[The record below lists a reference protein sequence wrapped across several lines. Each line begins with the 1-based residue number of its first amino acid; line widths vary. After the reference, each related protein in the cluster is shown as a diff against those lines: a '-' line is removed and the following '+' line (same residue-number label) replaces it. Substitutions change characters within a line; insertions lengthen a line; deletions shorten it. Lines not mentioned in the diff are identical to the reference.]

1 MGEIKRQ
8 ATAKIIPSILS
19 YYCLNGGKMRGP
31 LPASLG
37 EQSISASSV
46 ERVRGGRE
54 EEDILYVKKGKQIG
68 GIRRNG
74 ALSLGHGARY
84 MYSCSFQ

>member
-19 YYCLNGGKMRGP
+19 YYCLNGEKMRGP

-54 EEDILYVKKGKQIG
+54 KEREEEDILYVKKGKQIG
-68 GIRRNG
+68 GIR
-74 ALSLGHGARY
+74 
-84 MYSCSFQ
+84 